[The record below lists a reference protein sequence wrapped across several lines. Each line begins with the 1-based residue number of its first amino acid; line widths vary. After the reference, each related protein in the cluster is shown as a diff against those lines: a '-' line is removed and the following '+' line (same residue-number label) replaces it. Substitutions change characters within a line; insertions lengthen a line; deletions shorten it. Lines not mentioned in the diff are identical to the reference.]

1 MHDGTDEA
9 DVKQE
14 KKGWRYKNEYVMFL
28 FLLMCEEWG
37 DKSQFAAIA
46 LAANY
51 GVIPIIIGGCLVSCS
66 CLFNE
71 SPLGTRLLYINC
83 YDAWSHCRKTH

>member
-1 MHDGTDEA
+1 
-9 DVKQE
+9 
-14 KKGWRYKNEYVMFL
+14 MFL

-51 GVIPIIIGGCLVSCS
+51 GVIPIIIGGCLVSLS
-66 CLFNE
+66 TLIQI
-71 SPLGTRLLYINC
+71 GTCLLYLNR
-83 YDAWSHCRKTH
+83 YDAWSHSGEAHQREMDQLDGRYSVPVVWSLRASI